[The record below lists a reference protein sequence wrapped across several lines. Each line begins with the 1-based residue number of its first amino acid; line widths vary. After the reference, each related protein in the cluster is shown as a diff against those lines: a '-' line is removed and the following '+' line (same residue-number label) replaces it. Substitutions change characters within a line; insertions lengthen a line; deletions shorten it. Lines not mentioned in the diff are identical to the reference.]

1 MTFQEAM
8 DAIFYGNIVDV
19 NVQETASIG
28 TSVPV
33 TMTIRGN
40 ALITNAKLYQDDILI
55 GEFER
60 EHFLEWSHTVQSN
73 PILKN
78 TKFTFIVEYINGQQS
93 TAECVCKVSYG
104 IFVGAVPKAC
114 LPGDLRYSAML
125 EIAEQG
131 LGEMFGYDEDV
142 TEIKHKLNW
151 SGDLRKITLAIP
163 SEYNQLDFMYTA
175 SQHFGTDAFYI
186 EEIPVSVPEI
196 DEPILYTYYMY
207 EQPLIA
213 FNSEINFKL
222 SNHE

>member
-1 MTFQEAM
+1 
-8 DAIFYGNIVDV
+8 
-19 NVQETASIG
+19 
-28 TSVPV
+28 
-33 TMTIRGN
+33 
-40 ALITNAKLYQDDILI
+40 
-55 GEFER
+55 
-60 EHFLEWSHTVQSN
+60 
-73 PILKN
+73 
-78 TKFTFIVEYINGQQS
+78 
-93 TAECVCKVSYG
+93 
-104 IFVGAVPKAC
+104 
-114 LPGDLRYSAML
+114 ML
-125 EIAEQG
+125 EIAEQE